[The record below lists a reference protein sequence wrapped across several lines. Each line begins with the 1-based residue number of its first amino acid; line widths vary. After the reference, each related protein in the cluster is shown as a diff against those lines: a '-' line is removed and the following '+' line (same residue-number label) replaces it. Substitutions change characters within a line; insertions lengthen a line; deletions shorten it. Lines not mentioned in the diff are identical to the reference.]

1 MIKNDMKNIV
11 YKIVIAVFL
20 GLMCM
25 YFSSCKKAES
35 VYHEYVNTVQDFKG
49 SAMDYLKAQ
58 PKGTFDSLLLVL
70 ERCQP
75 LADSLTTQQVS
86 LFAPVNKNFQ
96 ASFKYL
102 NLKRAAEG
110 KAPVY
115 ISNANPV
122 ALLFIMS
129 KYIVRGNRNTD
140 SYASTVDGLQLNAI
154 LFDYPMHVKY
164 VKLSSAGY
172 VGGGPSVLNFSD
184 TNGSGFISAWTT
196 TLTNAVNIKTNNAT
210 INILSPLHNF
220 GFNDFSSQ
228 LDQ

>member
-11 YKIVIAVFL
+11 YKIVIAGFF
-20 GLMCM
+20 GLMCV
-25 YFSSCKKAES
+25 YFSSCKKEQS
-35 VYHEYVNTVQDFKG
+35 VYHEYVNTVQDFEG

-70 ERCQP
+70 ERCP
-75 LADSLTTQQVS
+75 ALADSLSSQQVS

-96 ASFKYL
+96 ASVKYL
-102 NLKRAAEG
+102 NLIRAAEG

-115 ISNANPV
+115 LSNADPI
-122 ALLFIMS
+122 ALLYMMS
-129 KYIVRGNRNTD
+129 KYIIRGNNNTD
-140 SYASTVDGLQLNAI
+140 FYASSVDGLQLNSI
-154 LFDYPMHVKY
+154 LSNYPMHVKY

-184 TNGSGFISAWTT
+184 THGSSFISAWTT

-220 GFNDFSSQ
+220 GFNDFSYL